1 VISLPD
7 LLSRAIADLQECGAE
22 FAVVGG
28 LAVGVHSEPR
38 FTSDVDLAILSADD
52 QSAEQLTV
60 AMFQRGYQLVS
71 QLENKP
77 SKRLRAVRLKLARE
91 ENCPLVDLLFAA
103 SGIEPEVVHNAVVA
117 EVFPGISA
125 PVARPAELI
134 AMKLLASDN
143 HRRHFDN
150 RDMVVLIREAD
161 SATIEIVRNRLGLI
175 ESRGWNRSR
184 DLNAELEIL
193 LQKIGWPDNIASSE
207 FEG

>member
-1 VISLPD
+1 MISLPD
-7 LLSRAIADLQECGAE
+7 LLSRAIADLEECGAQ

-28 LAVGVHSEPR
+28 LAVGVYAEPR
-38 FTSDVDLAILSADD
+38 FTSDVDLAILAEDD
-52 QSAEQLTV
+52 QAAEQLTI
-60 AMFQRGYQLVS
+60 AMFRRGYQLVS

-77 SKRLRAVRLKLARE
+77 DRRLRAVRLKLVNQ

-103 SGIEPEVVHNAVVA
+103 SGIESEVVQNAVVA

-150 RDMVVLIREAD
+150 RDMIVLIRSAD
-161 SATIEIVRNRLGLI
+161 LTTINIVRDRLRLI
-175 ESRGWNRSR
+175 ASRGWHRSR
-184 DLNAELEIL
+184 DLLAEFESLLES
-193 LQKIGWPDNIASSE
+193 IGWPDNMDE
-207 FEG
+207 QEYGG

>member
-1 VISLPD
+1 MISLPD
-7 LLSRAIADLQECGAE
+7 LLTRAIADLQECGAE

-28 LAVGVHSEPR
+28 LAVGVYAEPR
-38 FTSDVDLAILSADD
+38 FTSDVDLAILSEDD
-52 QSAEQLTV
+52 QTAERLTV

-77 SKRLRAVRLKLARE
+77 TRRLRAVRLKLAGE

-103 SGIEPEVVHNAVVA
+103 SGIESEVVNNAVVA
-117 EVFPGISA
+117 EVFPGVVA

-143 HRRHFDN
+143 HRRHFDS
-150 RDMVVLIREAD
+150 RDMIVLIHEAD
-161 SATIEIVRNRLGLI
+161 SATIEIVRNRLVLI

-184 DLNAELEIL
+184 DLKAEFESL
-193 LQKIGWPDNIASSE
+193 LGKIGWPDNMNDPE
-207 FEG
+207 FEE

>member
-1 VISLPD
+1 MISLPD
-7 LLSRAIADLQECGAE
+7 LLKRAIADLSECGAE

-28 LAVGVHSEPR
+28 LAVGVYAEPR
-38 FTSDVDLAILSADD
+38 FTSDIDLAILSEDD
-52 QSAEQLTV
+52 LDAEQLTV

-77 SKRLRAVRLKLARE
+77 TKRLRAVRLKLSGE

-103 SGIEPEVVHNAVVA
+103 SGIESEVVRNAVVA
-117 EVFPGISA
+117 EVFPDVVA

-150 RDMVVLIREAD
+150 RDMVVLIRDAD
-161 SATIEIVRNRLGLI
+161 SATIDIVHDRLRLI
-175 ESRGWNRSR
+175 VSRGWNRSR
-184 DLNAELEIL
+184 DLTAEFETL
-193 LQKIGWPDNIASSE
+193 LKNIGWPDKMDDQE
-207 FEG
+207 YGG

>member
-1 VISLPD
+1 MISLPD
-7 LLSRAIADLQECGAE
+7 LLSRAIDDLHACGAE

-38 FTSDVDLAILSADD
+38 FTSDVDLAILSEDD

-60 AMFQRGYQLVS
+60 AMFHRGYQLVS

-77 SKRLRAVRLKLARE
+77 NKRLRAARLKLARE

-143 HRRHFDN
+143 HHRHFDN
-150 RDMVVLIREAD
+150 RDMVVLIRDAD
-161 SATIEIVRNRLGLI
+161 SATIEIVLDRLALI
-175 ESRGWNRSR
+175 ETRGWNRSR
-184 DLNAELEIL
+184 DLKAELETL
-193 LQKIGWPDNIASSE
+193 LQKIGWPDNMASPD